1 MMRAVA
7 DWLGIEARSE
17 TPPDGVTPPPR
28 SSTTVTADTALT
40 IIDVYRAVQIHTT
53 AAMQLPIDVERNG
66 RVVDSPSLVL
76 TPSLDMHRSAFIELT
91 VSALALHGNAF
102 WRKEKAGTGAVV
114 SLEPLNPNLVTVR
127 EDLKGKRWFY
137 YDGKTYTR
145 SDITHLELMR
155 VPGKCAGLGPIQ
167 AGRRALEGHQDVA
180 DYAAGWFRDGQAQPN
195 GMVTTEQKL
204 TKAQAAEFRDQW
216 NEGADGRT
224 RILGGGFKYTPIL
237 LSPEDAQWL
246 EARSFNTLESARLM
260 GAPAS
265 LMLAAVEGSSI
276 TYQNVEQDW
285 IGYTRFTL
293 MRYLREIEEALS
305 GLIVRG
311 QTARFNVEGLLRSDT
326 LTRYQSYQL
335 ALDPVTGWMV
345 PSEIRTLEHLAPMEG
360 IDDERPARPAVT
372 AGTQ

>member
-1 MMRAVA
+1 MSSVA

-17 TPPDGVTPPPR
+17 TPPEGVTPPPR
-28 SSTTVTADTALT
+28 STTTVTADTALT
-40 IIDVYRAVQIHTT
+40 IVDVYRAVQIHTT

-66 RVVDSPSLVL
+66 RVIPSPSLVL
-76 TPSLDMHRSAFIELT
+76 KPSLDLHRSAFIEMT

-102 WRKEKAGTGAVV
+102 WRKEKSSAGAVV

-127 EDLKGKRWFY
+127 EDLKGRRTFY
-137 YDGKTYTR
+137 YDGRTYTR
-145 SDITHLELMR
+145 ADIQHLELMR

-195 GMVTTEQKL
+195 GVLSTDQKM
-204 TKAQAAEFRDQW
+204 TAAQSKDYRDQW
-216 NEGADGRT
+216 NAGADGGVRV
-224 RILGGGFKYTPIL
+224 IGGGFKYAPIL

-305 GLIVRG
+305 GLIAHG

-335 ALDPVTGWMV
+335 ALDPITGWMI
-345 PSEIRTLEHLAPMEG
+345 PSEVRTIEHLAPMEG
-360 IDDERPARPAVT
+360 IDDARNRPAVA
-372 AGTQ
+372 AGTE